1 MAERIE
7 DGQKVAVKAFS
18 KQAAYSEEHGKEAI
32 VNELTIMRKLNHY
45 HLMKMHEIYETQN
58 SLYVTLELLDGG
70 SLYDLVKEKALLST
84 K

>member
-1 MAERIE
+1 
-7 DGQKVAVKAFS
+7 
-18 KQAAYSEEHGKEAI
+18 
-32 VNELTIMRKLNHY
+32 
-45 HLMKMHEIYETQN
+45 MHEIYETQN